1 MNSPKFLNYEIR
13 PVKFAE
19 RKMLTA
25 SLTKIC
31 NHFKGEYQYIGL
43 GGLTFTDFK
52 LFHKEL
58 HISDLTSIEGG
69 DFSLEKLK
77 YNAPFSFIKI
87 IKDMSTNVL
96 SSIDYSKKSIV
107 WLDYDGALEE
117 YMFTDLRIL
126 FSRLPLGSI
135 YLVTCNRELKNNET
149 RQEYTL
155 EQFKDE
161 FGTLTPFELT
171 NTSFSGEENF
181 KTIRTM
187 FSQQIDK
194 ALKERNNAESKR
206 LKFFQ
211 LFNLCYQE
219 NRGARM
225 YTFGGFIGES
235 SFNLEQLELTTQE
248 IVRTSEEPFYL
259 KFPNLTLKEMDLIN
273 KNFGEEAKLQGM
285 KIFKPSD
292 VENYYDTYKYLPMFL
307 DVRM

>member
-13 PVKFAE
+13 PLKFAE
-19 RKMLTA
+19 RKMLSA

-58 HISDLTSIEGG
+58 HISELTSIEGG
-69 DFSLEKLK
+69 DFSLEKLE

-96 SSIDYSKKSIV
+96 GSIDYSKKSIV
-107 WLDYDGALEE
+107 WLDYDGVLEE

-126 FSRLPLGSI
+126 FSKLPKGSV
-135 YLVTCNRELKNNET
+135 YLVTCNRELKDNET
-149 RQEYTL
+149 QQEYTL

-161 FGTLTPFELT
+161 FGTLVPFKLT
-171 NTSFSGEENF
+171 NTSFSGKENF
-181 KTIRTM
+181 NTIRTM

-194 ALKERNNAESKR
+194 ALKERNNAENEES
-206 LKFFQ
+206 KFFQ

-235 SFNLEQLELTTQE
+235 SFDLKTLELSSQE
-248 IVRTSEEPFYL
+248 IVKTGEEPFHL

-273 KNFGEEAKLQGM
+273 KNFGDEVKLQEM
-285 KIFKPSD
+285 NIFKTAD
-292 VENYYDTYKYLPMFL
+292 VKKYYDTYKYLPMFL